1 MTERGAY
8 RALLVC
14 LLLSGMSGLV
24 YEVAWVRSLELIFGA
39 TTFAVATVLASFM
52 GGLAA
57 GSALAGVFAHRLERH
72 HPLRIYACIEAAIAA
87 VALIIP
93 FLFQGLVPV
102 VQATAAGL
110 SGSFAL
116 FSLVRFLVCASVLLI
131 PTALMGATL
140 PVVSRFAAAAMGDR
154 GPSDEASDPNGAARR
169 VGMLFAVNTAGA
181 VAGCAAAGLLL
192 MPGLGLRGTQ
202 AVAVALNLVA
212 ATGAWRIARRTPFA
226 GEHAA
231 TGVTTVASTGER
243 APADGVT
250 ASAPA
255 SAAARAARARAT
267 LLVGA
272 YAVSGGV
279 AMLMEV
285 ALSRFL
291 VLVLGSS
298 TYSYTIMLTTFLVG
312 LTAGAWLGTRLL
324 RPGSDPTLGVGICQ
338 LLVAVT
344 TFFGLFLAGE
354 LPYFYHLI
362 HDAFD
367 PSPRALL
374 LVQMLLSAAV
384 MFLPTLGLGAMF
396 PLTMGGLGIG
406 GARAP
411 RLVARAYAW
420 NTAGAIAGS
429 VAAGFWLIPRLGSR
443 GVLVTGIVLS
453 TLVAAAAIGATPPAV
468 LTRGRRGLLLA
479 LLAIF
484 LANLAVGTPAWRPDT
499 LSSGI
504 FRYADRYRGLDRTA
518 FREQMQKSHGE
529 ILLFEEGLTCTVT
542 VFRTTQALTMMVN
555 GKPDASVPPGL
566 VDPVPRAEPL
576 PMGDMPTQ
584 VLVAQLPLLLAPR
597 REDVLLVGLGSGVTL
612 GSALTHPVGKVDT
625 LELEHAVVEG
635 SRFFDHQSGAPL
647 LDPRVTLVVNDA
659 RNDLLVRHKTYD
671 VIISEP
677 SNPWIPGAAS
687 LFTRDFFRVARSRLR
702 PDGVLCQWIQLY
714 ELWPEDFQSI
724 LRSFMEVFPSVQ
736 IWRAGSDAILI
747 AGPGDIPLP
756 VGQLFARASDAVRAD
771 LGRIGVRSPED
782 LLAHFWIGGEDLR
795 AALPEGPINTD
806 DNMRIEFVAPLRML
820 SRDSQRL
827 ERQRRA
833 LAGMFEGR
841 TRAALPLLTFPEDD
855 KAKQAGFLA
864 RLANAALELG
874 FADEA
879 RVYAGAALAAAPRAD
894 ALVIEAA
901 ALETLGRGAEATT
914 TRAAAEKA
922 FPEDAGVRR
931 ALYDAAMRAGDEAA
945 TRRQAEAL
953 VRVAPQD
960 TEARRALAA
969 ILDAAGDAA
978 GALKTIEPV
987 LPALMTG
994 PAPTGAPPPRAAPTQ
1009 SEPKE
1014 PESIRNL
1021 AGRLL
1026 TGAGRAK
1033 EAVPILEAER
1043 LRRPGDPGTA
1053 HRLAE
1058 ALRASG
1064 DGARAAAVER
1074 PFLPGAEQRA
1084 IDLMSQGS
1092 AAFAAGRLDE
1102 ARAALEEARQ
1112 YAPDQDQMLFLLART
1127 LRRLGDAPGAIAV
1140 LDEALARRA
1149 DRPWAIG
1156 YLSQLLGEAGRADA
1170 AAAMAARHRAL
1181 TASDWTPVVD

>member
-57 GSALAGVFAHRLERH
+57 GSALAGYFAARLERH
-72 HPLRIYACIEAAIAA
+72 HPLRIYAAIEAGIAA
-87 VALIIP
+87 VALLIP
-93 FLFQGLVPV
+93 LLFQGLVPV

-140 PVVSRFAAAAMGDR
+140 PVVSRFAAGDR
-154 GPSDEASDPNGAARR
+154 GASDDASDPNGAARR

-202 AVAVALNLVA
+202 AVAVALNLLA
-212 ATGAWRIARRTPFA
+212 ATGAWRLARHAPFA
-226 GEHAA
+226 GERAA
-231 TGVTTVASTGER
+231 TGVTAVASAAER

-255 SAAARAARARAT
+255 FASAAARAARSRAT

-285 ALSRFL
+285 AWSRFL

-312 LTAGAWLGTRLL
+312 LTAGAWFGTRLL
-324 RPGSDPTLGVGICQ
+324 RPGSDPVLAVGLCQ

-367 PSPRALL
+367 PRPRALL

-396 PLTMGGLGIG
+396 PLTMGGLGLG

-443 GVLVTGIVLS
+443 GVLITGIVLS
-453 TLVAAAAIGATPPAV
+453 ALVAGAAIVATPAAAM
-468 LTRGRRGLLLA
+468 TRGRRGLLLG
-479 LLAIF
+479 LLALY

-529 ILLFEEGLTCTVT
+529 ILLFREGLTCTVT

-566 VDPVPRAEPL
+566 ADPVPRAEAL

-597 REDVLLVGLGSGVTL
+597 REDVLLIGLGSGVTL
-612 GSALTHPVGKVDT
+612 GSALTHPVGSVDT

-635 SRFFDHQSGAPL
+635 SRFFDYQSGAPL
-647 LDPRVTLVVNDA
+647 RDPRVRLVVNDA
-659 RNDLLVRHKTYD
+659 RNDLLVRDQTYD

-702 PDGVLCQWIQLY
+702 PDGVFCQWIQLY

-724 LRSFMEVFPSVQ
+724 LRSFMQVFPSVQ

-747 AGPGDIPLP
+747 AGPGEIPLP
-756 VGQLFARASDAVRAD
+756 VGQLFARATDAVRAD
-771 LGRIGVRSPED
+771 LRRIGVRSPED
-782 LLAHFWIGGEDLR
+782 LLAHFWIGGDDLR

-820 SRDSQRL
+820 SRDTQRL

-841 TRAALPLLTFPEDD
+841 TRAALPFLTFPEDD
-855 KAKQAGFLA
+855 KPKQAEFLA
-864 RLANAALELG
+864 RLANAALGLG

-879 RVYAGAALAAAPRAD
+879 RAYAGAAIAATPRPD
-894 ALVIEAA
+894 AMVTEAA
-901 ALETLGRGAEATT
+901 ALETLGRDPEADAR
-914 TRAAAEKA
+914 RAAAETA
-922 FPEDAGVRR
+922 FPDDPGVRR
-931 ALYDAAMRAGDEAA
+931 ALYEAALRAGDAA
-945 TRRQAEAL
+945 AGRRQAEAL

-960 TEARRALAA
+960 LEARRALAA

-978 GALKTIEPV
+978 AALKTIEPV
-987 LPALMTG
+987 LPALATG
-994 PAPTGAPPPRAAPTQ
+994 PAPAGTPPPRGAT
-1009 SEPKE
+1009 KG
-1014 PESIRNL
+1014 PESIRSL

-1026 TGAGRAK
+1026 AGAGRAK

-1043 LRRPGDPGTA
+1043 LRRPNDPDTA
-1053 HRLAE
+1053 RRLAQ
-1058 ALRASG
+1058 ALRAAG
-1064 DGARAAAVER
+1064 DAARAAAVER

-1084 IDLMSQGS
+1084 IDLLAQGS
-1092 AAFAAGRLDE
+1092 TAFGAGRLDE

-1112 YAPDQDQMLFLLART
+1112 YDPDQDQTLFLLART
-1127 LRRLGDAPGAIAV
+1127 RRRQGDAPGAIAL
-1140 LDEALARRA
+1140 LDEALERRP

-1156 YLSQLLGEAGRADA
+1156 YLSQLLGEIGRADA

-1181 TASDWTPVVD
+1181 TASDWIPVVD